1 MIELILIIILF
12 GFATTDD
19 AQVQIVAD
27 EVVMVMP
34 VAPEVPSVAVN
45 TATVTQLAEV
55 LTAITQ
61 TNTGTNTGT
70 NTNSDTGTNTQTA
83 TVASIM
89 TELSTSTATATA
101 TATNTSTSTAT
112 NTSTSYKYFN
122 RNMNQLFIGII
133 LILGFS
139 TYYFYSENLI
149 LAGNN
154 LALEGAVATQEAAI
168 ESLQNDFTLQTTQL
182 QEQTIK
188 SQAAQREL
196 NRYSDFI
203 KNYKLSAKILENP
216 VEMERKINNGT
227 KHAFEEIETISTT
240 VDDLD
245 NGLQLQS
252 TID

>member
-1 MIELILIIILF
+1 
-12 GFATTDD
+12 
-19 AQVQIVAD
+19 
-27 EVVMVMP
+27 
-34 VAPEVPSVAVN
+34 
-45 TATVTQLAEV
+45 
-55 LTAITQ
+55 
-61 TNTGTNTGT
+61 
-70 NTNSDTGTNTQTA
+70 
-83 TVASIM
+83 
-89 TELSTSTATATA
+89 
-101 TATNTSTSTAT
+101 
-112 NTSTSYKYFN
+112 
-122 RNMNQLFIGII
+122 MNQLFVGII

-240 VDDLD
+240 VDGLD

-252 TID
+252 TIN